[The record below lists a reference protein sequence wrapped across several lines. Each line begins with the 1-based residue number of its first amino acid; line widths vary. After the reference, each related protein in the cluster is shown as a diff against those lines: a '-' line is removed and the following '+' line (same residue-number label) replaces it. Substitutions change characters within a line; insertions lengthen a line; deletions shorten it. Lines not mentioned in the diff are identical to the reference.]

1 LAFHGS
7 LLAGYARWV
16 QIHEADTLEPMP
28 RPKGGLDAEERER
41 AIAKARSVEGLRA
54 AAASCQ
60 ACDLWRNATQTVF
73 GSGGEGARLLI
84 VGEQPGD
91 VEDREG
97 EPFVG
102 PAGRILDEALEAAG
116 IVRDEVYVTNIVKH
130 FKWRRA
136 PSGKRRL
143 HQRPDKAE
151 VEACKPWLEAEV
163 ARIGPALI
171 VCLGATAAQGLLG
184 SAFRVTRQH
193 GEVLPTTLGPPALA
207 TIHPSAVL
215 RAPDSKA
222 RADALAGLIADLR
235 VAKKS
240 L

>member
-1 LAFHGS
+1 MAAKG
-7 LLAGYARWV
+7 
-16 QIHEADTLEPMP
+16 
-28 RPKGGLDAEERER
+28 GGLDAAEREK
-41 AIAKARSVEGLRA
+41 AIARARSLEELRLA
-54 AAASCQ
+54 ATGCR
-60 ACDLWRNATQTVF
+60 ACELWRNATQTVF

-91 VEDREG
+91 VEDRAG

-130 FKWRRA
+130 FKWRRS
-136 PSGKRRL
+136 PGGKRRL
-143 HQRPDKAE
+143 HQRPDRAE

-163 ARIGPALI
+163 ARIDPELI

-184 SAFRVTRQH
+184 SSFRVTRQH
-193 GEVLPTTLGPPALA
+193 GEVLPTALGPPAVA

-215 RAPDSKA
+215 RAPDSDA

-235 VAKKS
+235 IARQHLS
-240 L
+240 A

>member
-1 LAFHGS
+1 MD
-7 LLAGYARWV
+7 
-16 QIHEADTLEPMP
+16 HEPAD
-28 RPKGGLDAEERER
+28 GFDAEEREQV
-41 AIAKARSVEGLRA
+41 IAKARSLEALRA
-54 AAASCQ
+54 AAAGCR

-116 IVRDEVYVTNIVKH
+116 IARDKVYVTNIVKH

-163 ARIGPALI
+163 ARIGPELI

-184 SAFRVTRQH
+184 NAFRVTRQH
-193 GEVLPTTLGPPALA
+193 GQVLPTALGPPAIA

-222 RADALAGLIADLR
+222 RAEALAGLIADLG
-235 VAKKS
+235 VATAT
-240 L
+240 LQRG

>member
-1 LAFHGS
+1 MSGS
-7 LLAGYARWV
+7 QSR
-16 QIHEADTLEPMP
+16 D
-28 RPKGGLDAEERER
+28 GLDAEERER
-41 AIAKARSVEGLRA
+41 AIARARSLEALRLA
-54 AAASCQ
+54 ATGCR

-73 GSGGEGARLLI
+73 GSGGEGSRLLI

-130 FKWRRA
+130 FKWRRS

-163 ARIGPALI
+163 ARIGPELI

-184 SAFRVTRQH
+184 SDFRVTRQH
-193 GEVLPTTLGPPALA
+193 GEILPTALGPPGVA

-222 RADALAGLIADLR
+222 RAEALAGLIADLR
-235 VAKKS
+235 VAKGFLARDS
-240 L
+240 A

>member
-1 LAFHGS
+1 MRDQGQHAK
-7 LLAGYARWV
+7 LAGV
-16 QIHEADTLEPMP
+16 ND
-28 RPKGGLDAEERER
+28 GLDAEEREM
-41 AIAKARSVEGLRA
+41 AIAKARSIDALRLA
-54 AAASCQ
+54 AAHCR
-60 ACDLWRNATQTVF
+60 ACELWRNATQTVF

-130 FKWRRA
+130 FKWRRS

-143 HQRPDKAE
+143 HQRPDRAE
-151 VEACKPWLEAEV
+151 VEACKPWLAAEV
-163 ARIGPALI
+163 ARIGPELI

-184 SAFRVTRQH
+184 SDFRVTRQH
-193 GEVLPTTLGPPALA
+193 GQLMATALGPPAVA

-222 RADALAGLIADLR
+222 RADALGGLVADLR
-235 VAKKS
+235 FARAT
-240 L
+240 LENG

>member
-1 LAFHGS
+1 
-7 LLAGYARWV
+7 
-16 QIHEADTLEPMP
+16 MP
-28 RPKGGLDAEERER
+28 EEDRKGGLDAEERER
-41 AIAKARSVEGLRA
+41 AIARARSIAGLRA

-116 IVRDEVYVTNIVKH
+116 IVRDDVYVTNIVKH

-143 HQRPDKAE
+143 HQRPDRAE
-151 VEACKPWLEAEV
+151 VEACTPWLEAEV
-163 ARIGPALI
+163 ARIGPELI

-184 SAFRVTRQH
+184 RGFRVTRQH
-193 GEVLPTTLGPPALA
+193 GEVLPTTLGPPVLA

-222 RADALAGLIADLR
+222 RAEALAGLVADLR
-235 VAKKS
+235 VAQDS
-240 L
+240 LSEHD

>member
-1 LAFHGS
+1 MPD
-7 LLAGYARWV
+7 AG
-16 QIHEADTLEPMP
+16 D
-28 RPKGGLDAEERER
+28 GLDAVEREQ
-41 AIAKARSVEGLRA
+41 AIAESRSLEDLRL
-54 AAASCQ
+54 AASGCR

-91 VEDREG
+91 VEDRAG
-97 EPFVG
+97 QPFVG

-130 FKWRRA
+130 FKWRRS
-136 PSGKRRL
+136 PGGKRRL
-143 HQRPDKAE
+143 HQRPDRAE

-163 ARIGPALI
+163 ARIGPELI

-184 SAFRVTRQH
+184 SDFRVTRQH
-193 GEVLPTTLGPPALA
+193 GQMLPTAMGPSAIA

-215 RAPDSKA
+215 RAPDPEA
-222 RADALAGLIADLR
+222 RASAMAGLIADLR
-235 VAKKS
+235 IAKAK
-240 L
+240 LPPR

>member
-1 LAFHGS
+1 VS
-7 LLAGYARWV
+7 
-16 QIHEADTLEPMP
+16 ADSDD
-28 RPKGGLDAEERER
+28 GLDAEEREQ
-41 AIAKARSVEGLRA
+41 AIAEAHSLDELRLA
-54 AAASCQ
+54 ATGCR
-60 ACDLWRNATQTVF
+60 ACELWRNATQTVF

-91 VEDREG
+91 VEDRQG
-97 EPFVG
+97 QPFVG

-130 FKWRRA
+130 FKWRRS

-143 HQRPDKAE
+143 HQRPDRAE

-163 ARIGPALI
+163 ARIGPELI

-193 GEVLPTTLGPPALA
+193 GQVLPTALGPRAIA

-235 VAKKS
+235 VARGPMR
-240 L
+240 LR

>member
-1 LAFHGS
+1 
-7 LLAGYARWV
+7 
-16 QIHEADTLEPMP
+16 MP
-28 RPKGGLDAEERER
+28 NRSDGLDADERER
-41 AIAKARSVEGLRA
+41 AIAKARSVAQLRSA
-54 AAASCQ
+54 AT
-60 ACDLWRNATQTVF
+60 ACRACELWRNATQTVF
-73 GSGGEGARLLI
+73 GSGGEEARLLI

-130 FKWRRA
+130 FKWRRS
-136 PSGKRRL
+136 PTGKRRL

-184 SAFRVTRQH
+184 NSFRVTRQH
-193 GEVLPTTLGPPALA
+193 GEVLPTALGPPVVA

-215 RAPDSKA
+215 RAPDSAA
-222 RADALAGLIADLR
+222 RAAALAGLVADLR
-235 VAKKS
+235 VAREHLS
-240 L
+240 G

>member
-1 LAFHGS
+1 MTKE
-7 LLAGYARWV
+7 AG
-16 QIHEADTLEPMP
+16 PGP
-28 RPKGGLDAEERER
+28 LDAEARAR
-41 AIAKARSVEGLRA
+41 AIAKARSLDALRVA
-54 AAASCQ
+54 AAGCQ
-60 ACDLWRNATQTVF
+60 ACELWRNATQTVF
-73 GSGGEGARLLI
+73 GSGDEGARLLI

-102 PAGRILDEALEAAG
+102 PAGRILDEALESAG
-116 IVRDEVYVTNIVKH
+116 IARDEVYVTNIVKH

-143 HQRPDKAE
+143 HQRPDEAE

-163 ARIGPALI
+163 ARIGPELI

-184 SAFRVTRQH
+184 SDFRVTRQH
-193 GEVLPTTLGPPALA
+193 GQVVPTTLGPPAIA

-215 RAPDSKA
+215 RAPNSEA
-222 RADALAGLIADLR
+222 RAEALAGLIADLR
-235 VAKKS
+235 AAKERLTS
-240 L
+240 

>member
-1 LAFHGS
+1 
-7 LLAGYARWV
+7 V
-16 QIHEADTLEPMP
+16 ND
-28 RPKGGLDAEERER
+28 GLDAEERQE
-41 AIAKARSVEGLRA
+41 AIAKARSIGALRL
-54 AAASCQ
+54 AASRCQ
-60 ACDLWRNATQTVF
+60 ACELWRNATQTVF

-91 VEDREG
+91 VEDRQG

-116 IVRDEVYVTNIVKH
+116 IARDKVYVTNIVKH
-130 FKWRRA
+130 FKWRRS

-143 HQRPDKAE
+143 HQRPDRAE

-163 ARIGPALI
+163 ARIGPELI

-184 SAFRVTRQH
+184 SDFRVTRQH
-193 GEVLPTTLGPPALA
+193 GEVLPTALGPRAIA

-222 RADALAGLIADLR
+222 RAEVLAGLIADLR
-235 VAKKS
+235 VARAS
-240 L
+240 LGEG

>member
-1 LAFHGS
+1 MTKIEH
-7 LLAGYARWV
+7 
-16 QIHEADTLEPMP
+16 
-28 RPKGGLDAEERER
+28 GLDAEERER
-41 AIAKARSVEGLRA
+41 AIAKARSLEGLRSA
-54 AAASCQ
+54 ARSCQ

-102 PAGRILDEALEAAG
+102 PAGHILDEALEAAG
-116 IVRDEVYVTNIVKH
+116 IVRDDVYVTNIVKH

-143 HQRPDKAE
+143 HQRPDRAE
-151 VEACKPWLEAEV
+151 VDACKPWLEAEV
-163 ARIGPALI
+163 ARIGPELI

-184 SAFRVTRQH
+184 NAFRVTRQH
-193 GEVLPTTLGPPALA
+193 GEILPTALGPPALA

-222 RADALAGLIADLR
+222 RADALGGLIADLR
-235 VAKKS
+235 VAKDF

>member
-1 LAFHGS
+1 
-7 LLAGYARWV
+7 
-16 QIHEADTLEPMP
+16 MP
-28 RPKGGLDAEERER
+28 KTRGLDADERER
-41 AIAKARSVEGLRA
+41 AIAKTRSLDQLRA
-54 AAASCQ
+54 AATSCR

-73 GSGGEGARLLI
+73 GAGGEGARLML

-91 VEDREG
+91 VEDRSG

-116 IVRDEVYVTNIVKH
+116 IPRGKVYVTNIVKH

-136 PSGKRRL
+136 PGGKRRL
-143 HQRPDKAE
+143 HQRPDRAE
-151 VEACKPWLEAEV
+151 VEACVPWLRAEV

-184 SAFRVTRQH
+184 SSFRVTRQR
-193 GEVLPTTLGPPALA
+193 GQVLPTPLGPPALA

-215 RAPDSKA
+215 RAPDSES
-222 RADALAGLIADLR
+222 RAEALEGLIADLR
-235 VAKKS
+235 KARATGLGS
-240 L
+240 

>member
-1 LAFHGS
+1 MTKE
-7 LLAGYARWV
+7 AG
-16 QIHEADTLEPMP
+16 PGP
-28 RPKGGLDAEERER
+28 LDAEARAR
-41 AIAKARSVEGLRA
+41 AIAKARSLDALRVA
-54 AAASCQ
+54 AAGCQ
-60 ACDLWRNATQTVF
+60 ACELWRNATQTVF
-73 GSGGEGARLLI
+73 GSGDEGARLLI

-102 PAGRILDEALEAAG
+102 PAGRILDEALESAG

-151 VEACKPWLEAEV
+151 VQACKPWLEAEV
-163 ARIGPALI
+163 ARIGPELI

-184 SAFRVTRQH
+184 SDFRVTRQH
-193 GEVLPTTLGPPALA
+193 GHVLPTTLGPPAIA

-215 RAPDSKA
+215 RAPNSEA
-222 RADALAGLIADLR
+222 RAEALAGLIADLR
-235 VAKKS
+235 AAKERLTS
-240 L
+240 

>member
-1 LAFHGS
+1 VS
-7 LLAGYARWV
+7 
-16 QIHEADTLEPMP
+16 ADGPD
-28 RPKGGLDAEERER
+28 GLDADEREQ
-41 AIAKARSVEGLRA
+41 AIAEAHSLDELRRA
-54 AAASCQ
+54 AIGCR

-91 VEDREG
+91 VEDRAG

-130 FKWRRA
+130 FKWRRS

-143 HQRPDKAE
+143 HQRPDRAE

-163 ARIGPALI
+163 ARIGPELI

-193 GEVLPTTLGPPALA
+193 GEVMPTGLGPPAIA

-235 VAKKS
+235 LARQHLS
-240 L
+240 G

>member
-1 LAFHGS
+1 MA
-7 LLAGYARWV
+7 
-16 QIHEADTLEPMP
+16 EPD
-28 RPKGGLDAEERER
+28 GLDAEEREQIIAR
-41 AIAKARSVEGLRA
+41 ADSLDELRTA
-54 AAASCQ
+54 ALSCR

-91 VEDREG
+91 VEDRAG

-102 PAGRILDEALEAAG
+102 AAGRVLDEALEAAG

-143 HQRPDKAE
+143 HQRPDRAE
-151 VEACKPWLEAEV
+151 VEACLPWLAAEV
-163 ARIGPALI
+163 TRIGPELI

-184 SAFRVTRQH
+184 TGFRVTRQH
-193 GEVLPTTLGPPALA
+193 GHPLPTTLGAPAIA

-215 RAPDSKA
+215 RAPDAEA
-222 RADALAGLIADLR
+222 RAAGLAGLINDLR
-235 VAKKS
+235 VAAN
-240 L
+240 LLAR

>member
-1 LAFHGS
+1 
-7 LLAGYARWV
+7 V
-16 QIHEADTLEPMP
+16 NDQ
-28 RPKGGLDAEERER
+28 GGLDAEAREK
-41 AIAKARSVEGLRA
+41 AIAKARSVEALRRA
-54 AAASCQ
+54 ATHCR
-60 ACDLWRNATQTVF
+60 ACELWRNATQTVF

-91 VEDREG
+91 VEDRQG

-116 IVRDEVYVTNIVKH
+116 IQRKTVYVTNIVKH
-130 FKWRRA
+130 FKWRRS

-143 HQRPDKAE
+143 HQRPDRAE

-163 ARIGPALI
+163 ARIGPELI

-184 SAFRVTRQH
+184 ADFRVTRQH
-193 GEVLPTTLGPPALA
+193 GQLMPTALGPPAVA

-215 RAPDSKA
+215 RAPDAEA
-222 RADALAGLIADLR
+222 RAAALAGLIADLR
-235 VAKKS
+235 VAKSS
-240 L
+240 LKG